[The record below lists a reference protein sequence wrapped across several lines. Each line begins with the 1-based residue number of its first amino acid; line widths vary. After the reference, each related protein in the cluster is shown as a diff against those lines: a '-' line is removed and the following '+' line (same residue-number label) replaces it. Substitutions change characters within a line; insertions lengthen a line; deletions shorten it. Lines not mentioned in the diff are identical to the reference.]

1 MKITQQLW
9 QKAFERPALSELP
22 DVQFGV
28 GIAVLQCLGVGASS
42 GSKAINNMTGSA
54 YGTAI
59 TQAKQ
64 EFGDANTVF
73 NDLVKSTAP
82 IVAAGPEQTGFSAQ
96 QESAINANTIDTT
109 AAQYKNAATAVK
121 SDIAGQGGG
130 NIALPSGANIA
141 TEEALA
147 AAGAQQTASGLRSN
161 LEADYAAGNKNWEF
175 ATGALSKAPGVFSD
189 ANTAT
194 ADTANLGKVALQS
207 QDVINAAPSWQK
219 IGMGALGAGLDAASA
234 FIPGAGAI
242 GSAVSNVAG
251 NAVSGA
257 VNSSGQSNG

>member
-1 MKITQQLW
+1 M
-9 QKAFERPALSELP
+9 
-22 DVQFGV
+22 
-28 GIAVLQCLGVGASS
+28 CLGVGASS
-42 GSKAINNMTGSA
+42 GSKAINNEAGA
-54 YGTAI
+54 VYGTAI
-59 TQAKQ
+59 TQAKA

-96 QESAINANTIDTT
+96 QESAINAATIDQT

-130 NIALPSGANIA
+130 NIALPSGVNIA

-147 AAGAQQTASGLRSN
+147 EAGAQQTASGLRSN
-161 LEADYAAGNKNWEF
+161 LQADYAAGNQNWEF
-175 ATGALSKAPGVFSD
+175 ATGALTKAPGVFSD

-194 ADTANLGKVALQS
+194 ADTAKLGDTALQS
-207 QDVINAAPSWQK
+207 QSVINAAPSWQK
-219 IGMGALGAGLDAASA
+219 IAMGALGSGIEAASN
-234 FIPGAGAI
+234 FIPGAGPVL
-242 GSAVSNVAG
+242 GAVSNVAG

-257 VNSSGQSNG
+257 VDSSGQSS

>member
-1 MKITQQLW
+1 M
-9 QKAFERPALSELP
+9 
-22 DVQFGV
+22 
-28 GIAVLQCLGVGASS
+28 CLGIGPSG
-42 GSKAINNMTGSA
+42 GSKQINNMTGSA

-59 TQAKQ
+59 NQAKQ

-73 NDLVKSTAP
+73 NDLVNSTAP

-147 AAGAQQTASGLRSN
+147 EAGAQQTASGLRSN
-161 LEADYAAGNKNWEF
+161 LQADYAAGNQNWEF
-175 ATGALSKAPGVFSD
+175 AEGTLGKAPGVFST

-194 ADTANLGKVALQS
+194 ADTANLGKVALDS
-207 QDVINAAPSWQK
+207 QNVINAAPSWQK
-219 IGMGALGAGLDAASA
+219 IGMSALGAGLNMVA
-234 FIPGAGAI
+234 PGAGTVL
-242 GSAVSNVAG
+242 GQVTNGQTPSAETST
-251 NAVSGA
+251 GA
-257 VNSSGQSNG
+257 AQGIESAFN